1 MGYVFISYSSKNL
14 EYADAMRNLLKNIGV
29 KTWMAP
35 GDIPAGSTYAG
46 VITRALK
53 GSDCLVLLLTDDSQ
67 KSTWVDKEVERAL
80 SYGKTIIPVALES
93 LTLNDNFEFYLGNQ
107 QIVPVK
113 QISRDNK
120 EFQKIIDQVLKLT
133 GTEVTEDYS
142 NSSIEYE
149 QKELEHLNYDEP
161 TYRTVS
167 MGAYNYF
174 HKGGKKE
181 IIWDI
186 ISEEEGKTLLISKF
200 GLDTK
205 QFSMQRDKTWADCS
219 LRRWLNDDF
228 FQGAFSDIEKAAII
242 ETQVLPDQN
251 AEFDTNAGEPCK
263 DRVFVLSKSEIDK
276 YNVSTN
282 DMCCKPTEYAKSRG
296 AFTWGKYGCCLWW
309 LRTPGNK
316 SNMISYINA
325 AGGYTGEGCYAQ
337 RSEVCV
343 RPAMRV
349 YLSLL
354 R

>member
-1 MGYVFISYSSKNL
+1 M
-14 EYADAMRNLLKNIGV
+14 
-29 KTWMAP
+29 
-35 GDIPAGSTYAG
+35 
-46 VITRALK
+46 
-53 GSDCLVLLLTDDSQ
+53 
-67 KSTWVDKEVERAL
+67 
-80 SYGKTIIPVALES
+80 ES

-142 NSSIEYE
+142 NSSIEYG

-186 ISEEEGKTLLISKF
+186 ISEEDGKTLLISKF

-263 DRVFVLSKSEIDK
+263 DRLFVLSKSEIGEKMAVACGGLGRLATKATWFLTLTLQEDIQEKAVMHKGRK
-276 YNVSTN
+276 YVFAPLCGLT
-282 DMCCKPTEYAKSRG
+282 CRY
-296 AFTWGKYGCCLWW
+296 
-309 LRTPGNK
+309 
-316 SNMISYINA
+316 
-325 AGGYTGEGCYAQ
+325 
-337 RSEVCV
+337 
-343 RPAMRV
+343 
-349 YLSLL
+349 
-354 R
+354 